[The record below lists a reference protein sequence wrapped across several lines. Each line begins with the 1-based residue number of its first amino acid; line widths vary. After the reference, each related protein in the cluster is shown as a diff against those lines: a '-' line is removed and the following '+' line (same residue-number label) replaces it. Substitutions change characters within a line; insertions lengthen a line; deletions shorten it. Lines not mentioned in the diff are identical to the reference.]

1 MITMKK
7 LALAVTAALGI
18 SALAAG
24 PATALSLD
32 AAPSG
37 SAPTDESHSSESG
50 AAEEEGSEDDLKS
63 HDEDLAL
70 RYATMTLYEV
80 AHGKGIEYTV
90 DGLKAGDVVT
100 TSLNDKKSVVKKDG
114 PFDGSVVVD
123 EEPDVPTALP
133 FMVYVERDG
142 ERVREMSTSV
152 DLMAEGD
159 RGEYDDG
166 TLLMNPEED
175 TNDTALG
182 TDGVNLTMVNCSA
195 EDEVVFRVFKKNTDG
210 QTKVWEK
217 RQLAG
222 EDESASVRYIA
233 DSSKDLWGKYVI
245 TAECGGLEDSAPLQV
260 YIDE

>member
-1 MITMKK
+1 MKK
-7 LALAVTAALGI
+7 LALAATVALGI
-18 SALAAG
+18 SGFAAG
-24 PATALSLD
+24 PAVASSLGG
-32 AAPSG
+32 APSG
-37 SAPTDESHSSESG
+37 PAPSGETQSSESA
-50 AAEEEGSEDDLKS
+50 AAEEEGAEEDPKS

-90 DGLKAGDVVT
+90 DGLKAGDLVT

-114 PFDGSVVVD
+114 PFDGSAVVA
-123 EEPDVPTALP
+123 EEPDVATEIP
-133 FMVYVERDG
+133 FTVYVERDG
-142 ERVREMSTSV
+142 ERVREMNTGV
-152 DLMAEGD
+152 NLIAEGD

-166 TLLMNPEED
+166 TLLVHPESE
-175 TNDTALG
+175 TNDTRLSG
-182 TDGVNLTMVNCSA
+182 DGVNLTMVNCSS

-210 QTKVWEK
+210 QAKVWEK
-217 RQLAG
+217 SQLAG

-245 TAECGGLEDSAPLQV
+245 TAECGDLEDSAPLRV

>member
-1 MITMKK
+1 MKK
-7 LALAVTAALGI
+7 LALAATVALGI

-24 PATALSLD
+24 PTAASSLD
-32 AAPSG
+32 AALSG
-37 SAPTDESHSSESG
+37 SVPTDGNHSSESAAAG
-50 AAEEEGSEDDLKS
+50 EEAAEDDPKS
-63 HDEDLAL
+63 HEEDLAL
-70 RYATMTLYEV
+70 RYATMTVYEV

-123 EEPDVPTALP
+123 EEPDVPTDLP
-133 FMVYVERDG
+133 FTVYVERDG
-142 ERVREMSTSV
+142 ETVREMFTRV
-152 DLMAEGD
+152 DLISEGD

-166 TLLMNPEED
+166 TLLVNPEED

-195 EDEVVFRVFKKNTDG
+195 EDEAVFRVFKKNTDG

-233 DSSKDLWGKYVI
+233 DSRKDLWGRYVI
-245 TAECGGLEDSAPLQV
+245 TAECGDLEDSAPLRV

>member
-1 MITMKK
+1 MISVKK
-7 LALAVTAALGI
+7 LALAATVALGI
-18 SALAAG
+18 SGLAAG
-24 PATALSLD
+24 PAAASSLG

-37 SAPTDESHSSESG
+37 PTPSGESQSNEST
-50 AAEEEGSEDDLKS
+50 AAVEGGSDDDPKA

-114 PFDGSVVVD
+114 PFDGSVVA
-123 EEPDVPTALP
+123 EERDVATDIP
-133 FMVYVERDG
+133 FTVYVERDG
-142 ERVREMSTSV
+142 ETAKEMSTRV
-152 DLMAEGD
+152 NLIAEGD

-166 TLLMNPEED
+166 TLLVHPEEE
-175 TNDTALG
+175 TNDTRLSG
-182 TDGVNLTMVNCSA
+182 DGVNLTMVNCSA

-210 QTKVWEK
+210 QAKVWEK
-217 RQLAG
+217 SQLAG
-222 EDESASVRYIA
+222 KDESASVRYIA

-245 TAECGGLEDSAPLQV
+245 TAECGDLEDSAPLRV

>member
-1 MITMKK
+1 MKK

-18 SALAAG
+18 SALVAG
-24 PATALSLD
+24 PTAASSFD
-32 AAPSG
+32 AAHLDPS
-37 SAPTDESHSSESG
+37 ATDGNHSNLS
-50 AAEEEGSEDDLKS
+50 AAEDAGSSEDDPKS

-123 EEPDVPTALP
+123 EEPDVPTDLP

-142 ERVREMSTSV
+142 ERVREMSTRV
-152 DLMAEGD
+152 DLMADGD

-166 TLLMNPEED
+166 TLLVHPESE
-175 TNDTALG
+175 TNDTRLSG
-182 TDGVNLTMVNCSA
+182 DGVNLTMVNCSA

-210 QTKVWEK
+210 QKKVWEK
-217 RQLAG
+217 SQLAG
-222 EDESASVRYIA
+222 KDESASVRYIA

-245 TAECGGLEDSAPLQV
+245 TAECGDLEDSAPLRV